1 MPAVQSRQWSSNSLT
16 TGMACLKE
24 VQKDGVKDMAH
35 YEAELKAPTHVA
47 NMHEQD
53 DIDGPLHVWPILGV
67 DSVGLE
73 ILYDNNMPYC
83 SFQNPQAL
91 EAEYAKRKAA
101 QGQGMVKWP
110 TNTRYPASNGR

>member
-1 MPAVQSRQWSSNSLT
+1 
-16 TGMACLKE
+16 MACLKE

-47 NMHEQD
+47 NMNEQD